1 MDAEDNNNAVQEQ
14 PDVELAGSAQRSS
27 LGDFSQ
33 QEAAAEA
40 AKKKRKYII
49 GGSIGLILIIIA
61 IVLGVTLSGG
71 NDNNANGNNS
81 EEEQSNIKTENE
93 PPILTQE
100 PNVDEEPTTAT
111 VLVDPTVF
119 SINDDTASYFTNGK
133 AFNMAFDEDNAV
145 YISVLDNDSSGNSDT
160 DLVVTS
166 IKESTFGPKH
176 GECIISMGL
185 DEVVYELT
193 SPDFIGEDQWCVY
206 FDLLQMICL

>member
-1 MDAEDNNNAVQEQ
+1 MDAEDNTAVQQ
-14 PDVELAGSAQRSS
+14 PDVELAGSQQRSS

-61 IVLGVTLSGG
+61 IILGVTLSGG
-71 NDNNANGNNS
+71 SNNTANNS

-100 PNVDEEPTTAT
+100 PNVGEEPTTA
-111 VLVDPTVF
+111 VVVVDPTVF
-119 SINDDTASYFTNGK
+119 SINDDTATYFTNGK

-145 YISVLDNDSSGNSDT
+145 YISVLDNDSSGDT
-160 DLVVTS
+160 DLDLVVTS

-176 GECIISMGL
+176 GTCIISMGL
-185 DEVVYELT
+185 DEVVYELN
-193 SPDFIGEDQWCVY
+193 DLGFIGEDQVRCNL
-206 FDLLQMICL
+206 FMCT

>member
-1 MDAEDNNNAVQEQ
+1 MMDAENNTAVQQ
-14 PDVELAGSAQRSS
+14 PDVELAGSTQRSS

-61 IVLGVTLSGG
+61 IVLGVTLSGS
-71 NDNNANGNNS
+71 DNNSNDSSNSS

-100 PNVDEEPTTAT
+100 PNVDEEPTTA
-111 VLVDPTVF
+111 VVVVDPTIF
-119 SINDDTASYFTNGK
+119 SINDDTATYFTNGQS
-133 AFNMAFDEDNAV
+133 FNMAFDEDNAV
-145 YISVLDNDSSGNSDT
+145 YISVLDNDSSGNADL

-176 GECIISMGL
+176 GTCIISMGL

-193 SPDFIGEDQWCVY
+193 SPDFIGEDQWHV
-206 FDLLQMICL
+206 F